1 MQIDTKYLIKEKDRH
16 GNVRVYYRKKPGPR
30 IRIREKEGTP
40 EFLRAYVLASQGK
53 STDPRAIARASR
65 PNNPRLKPPQP
76 GTLRDLIVRYYK
88 APEFWKELDPRTQ
101 RVRKLIL
108 DKLCEAGGENG
119 KKPYGQRAV
128 AGIEPR
134 HIRAIRDEIAE
145 RPEAANGIIKALRQV
160 FAYGLEASVPGV
172 KSNPA
177 RDVKYLKSDGDGHHS
192 WSIEEVEAF
201 EAKHPVGGMARLA
214 LALLLYTG
222 QRRSDIVRM
231 GPGNVKNGWLTFTQ
245 FKGRKRK
252 PITLAIP
259 VIPELRN
266 IIDKTPGT
274 GEAFLMNELR
284 RPFTA
289 AGFGNWFHDRCVE
302 VKDERGRELVPGRA
316 HGLRKAGA
324 TIAANNGATPFEL
337 TAMYGWS
344 STKVAEIYT
353 QKADKVRLAE
363 RAANKLYP
371 HPAEGAGNVPP
382 KPLKIKASR

>member
-192 WSIEEVEAF
+192 WSIEEVEHF
-201 EAKHPVGGMARLA
+201 EKAHPIGTMARLA

-316 HGLRKAGA
+316 HGLRKA
-324 TIAANNGATPFEL
+324 AA
-337 TAMYGWS
+337 S
-344 STKVAEIYT
+344 
-353 QKADKVRLAE
+353 RLAE
-363 RAANKLYP
+363 LGCSDREIMAITGHTTSKEVDRYTKAARQRVLAASAMEKMTGER
-371 HPAEGAGNVPP
+371 H
-382 KPLKIKASR
+382 LKVV